1 MLELELTAEV
11 GRSLLDCSMKVESR
25 KLLLSLLPD
34 GLVVC
39 LGLLMMLEDLVV
51 VDVLIL
57 SDVCGNMIGTNLR
70 MNLRCS
76 RSHTP
81 SKTRSSPT
89 RLRIV
94 SSRSI
99 MSKVSLKIVPILAS
113 MCKLY
118 IYIYMSVVNKLVQV
132 NL

>member
-34 GLVVC
+34 GLVEC
-39 LGLLMMLEDLVV
+39 LGLLIMLEDLVVV

-118 IYIYMSVVNKLVQV
+118 IYIYICP
-132 NL
+132 